1 MRRVFDA
8 LPGPVAVKILIAAVV
23 VVVVLILLGF
33 VFEAAGDFLD
43 DGGTI
48 GA

>member
-1 MRRVFDA
+1 MRKVFDA
-8 LPGPVAVKILIAAVV
+8 LPGPVAVKLLIAVVV